1 LHLANPVCIR
11 IFRIRGCTRC
21 AFEELIYTENHLL
34 LNSPPLQGGVRGRAD
49 ASRNIN
55 KVLPIFAENY
65 LVAFSQL
72 TEKYSK

>member
-1 LHLANPVCIR
+1 LPKQSA
-11 IFRIRGCTRC
+11 
-21 AFEELIYTENHLL
+21 LL
-34 LNSPPLQGGVRGRAD
+34 RKEKRRFYNMLKKKWFCMEKPLKPPPARRAD

-65 LVAFSQL
+65 LVTFSQL

>member
-1 LHLANPVCIR
+1 LGKP
-11 IFRIRGCTRC
+11 T
-21 AFEELIYTENHLL
+21 YTLFKIPLL
-34 LNSPPLQGGVRGRAD
+34 PKEGIKGRAD